1 MIRYSLFSV
10 IPIRPQLLTPVNRAI
25 DGLTSRPSMVR
36 DGRGWA
42 FQNRIFRR
50 EAANKAATELL
61 PSYWDG
67 SDRCHDGNCAETV
80 LQLSATDPPLS
91 RRMMHANYPGQ
102 NCMASIRTTSI
113 HRSICF
119 VLRVDEAIGDGP

>member
-1 MIRYSLFSV
+1 MGISNPNFQKRVL
-10 IPIRPQLLTPVNRAI
+10 PRKQQQNCCPAT
-25 DGLTSRPSMVR
+25 GMV
-36 DGRGWA
+36 
-42 FQNRIFRR
+42 QIV
-50 EAANKAATELL
+50 ATMV
-61 PSYWDG
+61 
-67 SDRCHDGNCAETV
+67 NCAETI

-91 RRMMHANYPGQ
+91 RRMVHANYPRQ